1 MDKRVVLSEKHRI
14 IYTIMSSV
22 NSPTTLLTAPFHR
35 DLGGNIANYESSQK
49 PMAGGRKSAK
59 KSNKKSSNKKLKTTK
74 RKTTKRK
81 TTKRKTTKRW
91 FGLL

>member
-1 MDKRVVLSEKHRI
+1 M
-14 IYTIMSSV
+14 

-35 DLGGNIANYESSQK
+35 DLGGNTANYESSQK
-49 PMAGGRKSAK
+49 PMAGGRKSSRKSSKKSAK
-59 KSNKKSSNKKLKTTK
+59 KSAKKSSITK

>member
-1 MDKRVVLSEKHRI
+1 
-14 IYTIMSSV
+14 MSSV

-49 PMAGGRKSAK
+49 PMAGGRKS
-59 KSNKKSSNKKLKTTK
+59 NKKSKTTK

-81 TTKRKTTKRW
+81 TTKRKAIKRKATKRKATKRL
-91 FGLL
+91 FGLF